1 MYSYKE
7 YKYLKMENDLK
18 MKLTIFKSNVRYS
31 YNLYLNG
38 KKVKNFGEIF
48 NKNLFQVLKG
58 IFNNKV
64 DILRIDIYYNKHFK
78 IGSIVLE
85 F

>member
-48 NKNLFQVLKG
+48 K
-58 IFNNKV
+58 
-64 DILRIDIYYNKHFK
+64 
-78 IGSIVLE
+78 
-85 F
+85 